1 MESHLPNAYFSSFR
15 GKWSYYK
22 AKDTDIKKNLCFDSI
37 VFEFY

>member
-22 AKDTDIKKNLCFDSI
+22 AKGTNIKKSLCFDSI
-37 VFEFY
+37 AFEFY